1 MLLVI
6 SNRSLKE
13 SDLNFRL
20 IGLSDDL
27 LLEVVILDIPL
38 LGPLVIIISES
49 EISEGLINSLV
60 NSYFQ
65 GLFFSFNPI

>member
-6 SNRSLKE
+6 SNRSLKG